1 MTNIVLVSGSPSL
14 VSRSQAVANFVA
26 KLLKREG
33 NHTVQQIN
41 VRDFPPQDLLHAK
54 FDSPAIQHTLAV
66 ISNADAVVAVSPV
79 YKASYTGI
87 IKSFFDLLPEK
98 ALANKTILPIAN
110 GGTGAHLLAIEYAFK
125 PLFSVLGATDI
136 VDGVFIIDSQVQYSK
151 TELTFLSKETEQRLR
166 KNVFEMVSRSR
177 QNSESLIE
185 Q

>member
-1 MTNIVLVSGSPSL
+1 MTNIVLISGSPSL

-26 KLLKREG
+26 KLLKKEG

-41 VRDFPPQDLLHAK
+41 VRDIPPQDLLHAK
-54 FDSPAIQHTLAV
+54 FDSAAIQHALSV
-66 ISNADAVVAVSPV
+66 ISEAEAVVVISPV

-98 ALANKTILPIAN
+98 ALADKTVLPIAN

-136 VDGVFIIDSQVQYSK
+136 VNGVFIVDSQVQYSK

-166 KNVFEMVSRSR
+166 KNVYELVSRAGK
-177 QNSESLIE
+177 NSESLIE